1 MRILMTSWTCA
12 LLEFNLFIRLLM
24 LLAVNCNGES
34 DLWVIGV
41 KTEGI
46 VLLFC
51 INEDYLEKWSLKSL
65 LFSWKLNMKL
75 LL

>member
-46 VLLFC
+46 VLLFR
-51 INEDYLEKWSLKSL
+51 INEDYLEKWSLKSFFL
-65 LFSWKLNMKL
+65 EN
-75 LL
+75 